1 MVTLAL
7 AGLVFAAAQP
17 QRAEFQTDTTVTV
30 PAGTRLS
37 LQNVVGD
44 VIVKTWDR
52 AQVRI
57 QASHSSRSRI
67 GVDLSEQVLR
77 LQPRSSNQMGGWG
90 SMVDYQLTV
99 PTSMAIDI
107 EGMGADVRVEGT
119 RAPVKVNTVE
129 GGITV
134 TGGTDLVLVTVNGT
148 ISAAGARGRVEL
160 RSVSED
166 VAASDVIG
174 ELTVETV
181 SGDIHLTRVDGR
193 RVEAQTVSGNVTF
206 EGALRSDGT
215 YSLSTHSGD
224 VTVAVPEGASA
235 LISTAVVNGDVSASF
250 DLPASERAS
259 RRRQSYRLGGGGA
272 SIELE
277 TFSGDIHLVRPNEI
291 RVRKDKEE

>member
-7 AGLVFAAAQP
+7 AGLVLAAAAP

-30 PAGTRLS
+30 SAGTRLS

-77 LQPRSSNQMGGWG
+77 LQPRSSSQTGGWG

-99 PTSMAIDI
+99 PASMPIDI
-107 EGMGADVRVEGT
+107 EGMGADVRIEGT

-259 RRRQSYRLGGGGA
+259 RRRQSFRLGGGGA
-272 SIELE
+272 TIELE

>member
-7 AGLVFAAAQP
+7 AGLVLAAAAP

-30 PAGTRLS
+30 SAGTRLS

-77 LQPRSSNQMGGWG
+77 LQPRSSSQTGGWG

-99 PTSMAIDI
+99 PASMPIDI
-107 EGMGADVRVEGT
+107 EGMGADVRIEGT

-235 LISTAVVNGDVSASF
+235 LISTAIVNGDVSASF
-250 DLPASERAS
+250 NLPASERAS
-259 RRRQSYRLGGGGA
+259 RRRQSFRLGGGGA
-272 SIELE
+272 TIELE

>member
-7 AGLVFAAAQP
+7 AGLVLAAAAP

-30 PAGTRLS
+30 SAGTRLS

-67 GVDLSEQVLR
+67 GVDLSKQVLR
-77 LQPRSSNQMGGWG
+77 LQPRSSSQTGGWG

-99 PTSMAIDI
+99 PASMPIDI
-107 EGMGADVRVEGT
+107 EGMGADVRIEGT

-129 GGITV
+129 GNITV
-134 TGGTDLVLVTVNGT
+134 TGGTDLVLVTVNGK

-166 VAASDVIG
+166 VTASDVAG
-174 ELTVETV
+174 ELTVEAV

-193 RVEAQTVSGNVTF
+193 RVEAQTVSGDVTF

-224 VTVAVPEGASA
+224 IAFAVPEGASA
-235 LISTAVVNGDVSASF
+235 LISTAIVDGDVSASF
-250 DLPASERAS
+250 NLPASERAS
-259 RRRQSYRLGGGGA
+259 RRRQSFRLGGGGA
-272 SIELE
+272 TIELE
-277 TFSGDIHLVRPNEI
+277 TFSGNIHLVRPNEI

>member
-7 AGLVFAAAQP
+7 AGLVFAAALP

-52 AQVRI
+52 PQVRI

-206 EGALRSDGT
+206 EGALRAMG
-215 YSLSTHSGD
+215 
-224 VTVAVPEGASA
+224 P
-235 LISTAVVNGDVSASF
+235 TACPRTAAT
-250 DLPASERAS
+250 LPSPFPREPARSS
-259 RRRQSYRLGGGGA
+259 PPPS
-272 SIELE
+272 
-277 TFSGDIHLVRPNEI
+277 
-291 RVRKDKEE
+291 